1 MPKPGKNR
9 SILPLVGYYIPS
21 PFAKLDR
28 SYKLGNS
35 KNNNTIVV
43 EKYPLIVSLQTGE
56 LLFDTLVR
64 FWRSRVFITQP
75 CAKHQTYS
83 AHKAAVTATTA
94 QG

>member
-9 SILPLVGYYIPS
+9 PISPLVGYYIPS

-43 EKYPLIVSLQTGE
+43 EKYPLIVSLQTGNYCSI
-56 LLFDTLVR
+56 L
-64 FWRSRVFITQP
+64 W
-75 CAKHQTYS
+75 CAS
-83 AHKAAVTATTA
+83 GEAVSS
-94 QG
+94 